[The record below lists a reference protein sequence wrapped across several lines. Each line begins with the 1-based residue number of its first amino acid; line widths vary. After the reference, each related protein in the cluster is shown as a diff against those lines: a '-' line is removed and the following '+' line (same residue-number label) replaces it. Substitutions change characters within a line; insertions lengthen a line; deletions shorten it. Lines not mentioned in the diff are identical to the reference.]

1 MKKFLT
7 AMVLILLSG
16 AFLIAC
22 GSGTKEVTESVND
35 IYSDIKSQVTLE
47 PMYENDGD
55 YIYNYYG
62 IDSTLLEEFVF
73 AEAQDGLKVD
83 TVVLLKVSED
93 EDVDTVKESLNTV
106 VEQKKNTMN
115 NYIPEQY
122 DIACSAVLESQ
133 GNFVY
138 LIISEDVENIKAVVD
153 SYLK

>member
-16 AFLIAC
+16 VFLIAC
-22 GSGTKEVTESVND
+22 GSGTMEVTESVND
-35 IYSDIKSQVTLE
+35 IYSDIQSKVTLE

-62 IDSTLLEEFVF
+62 IDSTHLEEFVF

-83 TVVLLKVSED
+83 TVVLLKVNED

-106 VEQKKNTMN
+106 IEQKKNTMN

-122 DIACSAVLESQ
+122 DIACNAVLESQ

-138 LIISEDVENIKAVVD
+138 LIISADVENIKAVVD